1 MAIRFSKGRFPTK
14 PGSPVRITYQL
25 KISMKTGVL
34 ELFEKGKEDFQ
45 SYIQSFAESCDLEN
59 IIRRIN
65 AGELDLL
72 NAATGSYGD
81 FTGAPQSMQEAL
93 QIRLDAQN
101 TWNGLTDAQ
110 REEFG
115 SYTDF
120 LESAGSAEWLGKF
133 GIKVNEEEDVESADI
148 EQ

>member
-14 PGSPVRITYQL
+14 TGSPIRITYQL
-25 KISMKTGVL
+25 KVSGKNGAL

-45 SYIQSFAESCDLEN
+45 SYIQSFAASCDLET

-81 FTGAPQSMQEAL
+81 FTAAPHSMQEAL
-93 QIRLDAQN
+93 QIGIDAQN
-101 TWNGLTDAQ
+101 TWNGLTDKQ
-110 REEFG
+110 REDFG
-115 SYTDF
+115 SYEDF
-120 LESAGSAEWLGKF
+120 LESAGSADWLGKF
-133 GIKVNEEEDVESADI
+133 GIKLNEQEVSESADD